1 MTPSLAAFINSLLL
15 GLFIVVIPVGT
26 AVFLVSQSDR
36 VTRNQL
42 TKKAVSVNMAFQL
55 VIKISYLLNLLFLL
69 TRKIN
74 DTINIAS
81 QNNRYQLYKI
91 KIILYRIS

>member
-42 TKKAVSVNMAFQL
+42 TKKAGSMNMKF
-55 VIKISYLLNLLFLL
+55 
-69 TRKIN
+69 
-74 DTINIAS
+74 
-81 QNNRYQLYKI
+81 
-91 KIILYRIS
+91 